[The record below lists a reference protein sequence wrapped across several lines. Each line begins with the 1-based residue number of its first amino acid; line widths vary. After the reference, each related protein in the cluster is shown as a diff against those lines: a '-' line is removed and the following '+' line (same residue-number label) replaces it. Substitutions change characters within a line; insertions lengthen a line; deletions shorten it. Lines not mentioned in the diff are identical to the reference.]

1 MKLHH
6 DTLPHMLAIITL
18 LLCCHS
24 ASAQGIYTPGREFV
38 YEVVYVNSNDTT
50 RSFISLQ
57 AIDSVWEFDNSQRV
71 LRYNRWP
78 LDGVMETTGYIEN
91 EKTVWLHPPRS
102 GYFAILEYFPFP
114 EVALPIKCKRSYSR
128 WFIGHID
135 FLDRFAILRY
145 RMHIEC
151 HGDTTIITARS
162 QSGRW
167 KATYCFTPTEGFTNM
182 EFSFDNTTLI
192 MTLIE
197 ICE

>member
-1 MKLHH
+1 
-6 DTLPHMLAIITL
+6 MLAIITL

-38 YEVVYVNSNDTT
+38 YGVVYVNGNDTT

-57 AIDSVWEFDNSQRV
+57 AIDSVWEFD
-71 LRYNRWP
+71 
-78 LDGVMETTGYIEN
+78 
-91 EKTVWLHPPRS
+91 EKTVWIHPPRS

-114 EVALPIKCKRSYSR
+114 EVALPVKCKRSYSR

-135 FLDRFAILRY
+135 FIDRYAILRY